1 MSINGVTLT
10 WVDKIS
16 YLGIFIAKDK
26 HFTFDLTPKRRN
38 FYSSVNCIFNRS
50 HMLSDMAKLYLAEAH
65 CLPIIMYS
73 LESLSL
79 QNAQLRDINFWWNS
93 IYRKIFNY
101 NKWES
106 VGDLMFELGRLDFIS
121 LYSIRKAKFIVNLCV
136 STNSTLRFIS
146 SFFYIN
152 STECQCFLCK
162 NELHADMSHALIR
175 NSIIS
180 QFNGRF
186 IR

>member
-1 MSINGVTLT
+1 MGISIGN
-10 WVDKIS
+10 
-16 YLGIFIAKDK
+16 
-26 HFTFDLTPKRRN
+26 
-38 FYSSVNCIFNRS
+38 
-50 HMLSDMAKLYLAEAH
+50 
-65 CLPIIMYS
+65 
-73 LESLSL
+73 
-79 QNAQLRDINFWWNS
+79 
-93 IYRKIFNY
+93 
-101 NKWES
+101 
-106 VGDLMFELGRLDFIS
+106 LMFELGHLDFMS

-146 SFFYIN
+146 SFYIN